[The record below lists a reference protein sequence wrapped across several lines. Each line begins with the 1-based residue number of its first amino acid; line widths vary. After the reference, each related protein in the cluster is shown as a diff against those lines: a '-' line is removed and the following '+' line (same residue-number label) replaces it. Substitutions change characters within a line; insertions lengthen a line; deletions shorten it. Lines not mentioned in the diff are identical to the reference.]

1 MPYLHCFQFCC
12 KKCHEEGQANQE
24 GLKLTG
30 MNQLLMNAGDVNKV
44 SGIIYINKK
53 NTEALLVTSN
63 EVGLEVNAE
72 KTKNVI
78 MS

>member
-1 MPYLHCFQFCC
+1 MRV
-12 KKCHEEGQANQE
+12 QANQE

-30 MNQLLMNAGDVNKV
+30 MNQLLMNAGDVNTV
-44 SGIIYINKK
+44 SGITYINKK

-72 KTKNVI
+72 KTKYVI
-78 MS
+78 VS

>member
-1 MPYLHCFQFCC
+1 MRRV
-12 KKCHEEGQANQE
+12 QANQE

-30 MNQLLMNAGDVNKV
+30 INQLLMNAGDVNTV
-44 SGIIYINKK
+44 SGITYINKK

-63 EVGLEVNAE
+63 EVSLEVNAE
-72 KTKNVI
+72 KTKYVI